1 MGLGVRILLER
12 SEGEMP
18 TTTDY
23 VSSDCRMV
31 INKPRDE
38 TELNLSLV

>member
-18 TTTDY
+18 TTPDY
-23 VSSDCRMV
+23 VSSDYYNFNDP
-31 INKPRDE
+31 IHKKNK
-38 TELNLSLV
+38 